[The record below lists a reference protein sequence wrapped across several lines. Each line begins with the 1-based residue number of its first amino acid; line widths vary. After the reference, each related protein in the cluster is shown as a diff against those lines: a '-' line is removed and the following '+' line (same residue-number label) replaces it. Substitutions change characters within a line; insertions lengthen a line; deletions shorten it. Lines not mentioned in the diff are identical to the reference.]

1 MMCCASCGIAAVDDI
16 KLKDCDDGCD
26 LVKYCS
32 DHCQENHREQHKE
45 GCKKRK
51 AELRDRDLFTMPNES
66 HLGECPICCL
76 PQSLDDTKSSTMPC
90 CSRLICDGCNL
101 ANARR
106 EMAEGLK
113 QRCAFCREPM
123 AKLEEE
129 CIKNCMKRVKKN
141 DPAAMTMMGQRKE
154 DEGDYETALKYLAK
168 AAELGDAEAH
178 YSLSVLYRKGE
189 GVEKSK
195 EKAVYHWE
203 EAAIAGHP
211 NARYNLGIE
220 EWNNGRFERARKH
233 FIIAANL
240 GLHDSLKCLKELY
253 ANGHASKEE
262 YLGALRGY
270 QAALDATKSEE
281 REKAEKAMKSGKIS
295 FAF

>member
-1 MMCCASCGIAAVDDI
+1 
-16 KLKDCDDGCD
+16 
-26 LVKYCS
+26 
-32 DHCQENHREQHKE
+32 
-45 GCKKRK
+45 
-51 AELRDRDLFTMPNES
+51 
-66 HLGECPICCL
+66 
-76 PQSLDDTKSSTMPC
+76 
-90 CSRLICDGCNL
+90 
-101 ANARR
+101 
-106 EMAEGLK
+106 
-113 QRCAFCREPM
+113 
-123 AKLEEE
+123 
-129 CIKNCMKRVKKN
+129 
-141 DPAAMTMMGQRKE
+141 MTMMGQRKE

-178 YSLSVLYRKGE
+178 YSLSVMYGKGR

-195 EKAVYHWE
+195 EKAVHHWE

-211 NARYNLGIE
+211 HARHNLGCE

-270 QAALDATKSEE
+270 QLRCTGNSNNHKADHRERQTAAV
-281 REKAEKAMKSGKIS
+281 AMKKKSHVKECYYVMIS
-295 FAF
+295 S